1 MRNES
6 HEQLLRR
13 IQGEYLEMPG
23 LQLTRQQ
30 AQRLWALD
38 DATCAMVLETLVD
51 RRFLVCG
58 SDDRYRQLNDASF
71 PGASS
76 RTAKANLAVRIRG
89 ERFS

>member
-1 MRNES
+1 MENES

-38 DATCAMVLETLVD
+38 EATCAMILDTLVD

-58 SDDRYRQLNDASF
+58 SDNRYRQMDDASF
-71 PGASS
+71 PGAYS
-76 RTAKANLAVRIRG
+76 RMAKANLAVRIRA
-89 ERFS
+89 ERFR